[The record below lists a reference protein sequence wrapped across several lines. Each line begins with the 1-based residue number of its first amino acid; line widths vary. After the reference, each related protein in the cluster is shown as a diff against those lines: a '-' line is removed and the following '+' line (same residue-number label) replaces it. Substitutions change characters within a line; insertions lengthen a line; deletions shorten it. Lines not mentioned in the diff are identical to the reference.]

1 MENRNNYDLNS
12 ALARCRQSAQD
23 GYEAASAQLGKIE
36 RTLSSARE
44 ETERSAALLSGKAVY
59 LSDLNRLLSRQIKD
73 ICKAFGELS
82 EQPRDRLKKLRGS
95 LNSFDITLF
104 GRTMAGKSTLM
115 EVLTHGDGKAIGNGA
130 QRKTRDIRSYEWNGL
145 RITDV
150 PGIGAFNGQKDED
163 VAFDAAKNADMI
175 LFLMTDDGVQSQEA
189 ECFRSILELG
199 KPVLCIMNVKASVD
213 ISEDVRYITEDIDE
227 AFQIPR
233 LEEIRRQFIAFG
245 SLAGQDWNAVP
256 FVYTHLRSAF
266 LAQQT
271 KDPQKAGILTAASR
285 INNLKNA
292 IAQRVSTRGELYR
305 VKTFID
311 AVAAPI
317 GSTVDLLLEQSC
329 LNELQSDMI
338 SDKKK
343 SLHKWIERFE
353 KSAYDRVAS
362 DVNNLKSQLYSDASD
377 FAARNIGSREINSKW
392 DKYLKELKLN
402 ERGKELMEELSQQA
416 DDEIRELTRSMKK
429 ELEFAV
435 TYSADMTLKS
445 RRILDTRK
453 LFEWG
458 MVATGGL
465 LVIAALVFPAAAPVL
480 LLASVGVGL
489 VKEFFGG
496 YLPDKAKLERGAREK
511 IENQLRENIN
521 VICQKYRDSLE
532 KSLREILDKLNL
544 LEADLD
550 SVCEVV
556 SELSSTQGTL
566 AQQLS
571 GSLREL
577 HRSLLCKALSLIGRP
592 ELSMRI
598 HDAAMIPGFECA
610 VVLAPH
616 TVFPELERQELCNL
630 LGESIRFLP
639 YAEDKTELVRMI
651 LGNGSCTLK
660 KRGDKISAVLKNG
673 DDPVVINKAKL
684 AQQLSGIV
692 ITR

>member
-44 ETERSAALLSGKAVY
+44 ETERSAALLSGKSVY

-480 LLASVGVGL
+480 LIASVGVGL

-532 KSLREILDKLNL
+532 KSLRDILDKLNL

>member
-1 MENRNNYDLNS
+1 MENRNDYDLNS
-12 ALARCRQSAQD
+12 ALARCRQSAQN
-23 GYEAASAQLGKIE
+23 GYEIASAQLGIIE
-36 RTLSSARE
+36 RTLRSARE
-44 ETERSAALLSGKAVY
+44 ETERSVTLLNGKSVY
-59 LSDLNRLLSRQIKD
+59 LADLNRLLSRQIKD
-73 ICKAFGELS
+73 ICKAFDELS
-82 EQPRDRLKKLRGS
+82 EQPREQLKKLHGNLS
-95 LNSFDITLF
+95 SFNITLF

-163 VAFDAAKNADMI
+163 IAFEAAKNADMI

-233 LEEIRRQFIAFG
+233 LEEIRSQFVGFG
-245 SLAGQDWNAVP
+245 SLAGQDWRAVP

-271 KDPQKAGILTAASR
+271 KDPQKH
-285 INNLKNA
+285 
-292 IAQRVSTRGELYR
+292 GEFYR

-317 GSTVDLLLEQSC
+317 GSAVDLLLEQSC
-329 LNELQSDMI
+329 LNELQGDMI
-338 SDKKK
+338 KDKKK
-343 SLHKWIERFE
+343 ALHKWIERFE
-353 KSAYDRVAS
+353 KSAYDRVVS
-362 DVNNLKSQLYSDASD
+362 DAEELKSKMYSDASD
-377 FAARNIGSREINSKW
+377 FAARNISSKEINAKW

-402 ERGKELMEELSQQA
+402 ERGKELMNELSQQA
-416 DDEIRELTRSMKK
+416 EGEIRELTRSMKK

-445 RRILDTRK
+445 RRILDIRK
-453 LFEWG
+453 LFDWS
-458 MVATGGL
+458 MVTAGGVL
-465 LVIAALVFPAAAPVL
+465 IIAALIFPAAAPIL
-480 LLASVGVGL
+480 IIASVGVGL
-489 VKEFFGG
+489 VKEFFGS
-496 YLPDKAKLERGAREK
+496 YLPDKTKLERGAREK
-511 IENQLRENIN
+511 IEVQLRENIN
-521 VICQKYRDSLE
+521 SVCQKYRASLE

-544 LEADLD
+544 LESDLD

-556 SELSSTQGTL
+556 AELSSTQSSL
-566 AQQLS
+566 AGQLS

-577 HRSLLCKALSLIGRP
+577 HRSLLCRALDLLGCP

-616 TVFPELERQELCNL
+616 TVFPNRERQELCNL
-630 LGESIRFLP
+630 LGEGISFLP
-639 YAEDKTELVRMI
+639 YTEDKTELLRMI
-651 LGNGSCTLK
+651 LGSGSYTLNK
-660 KRGDKISAVLKNG
+660 HGEKITAVLKNR
-673 DDPVVINKAKL
+673 DDPVSINKAKL
-684 AQQLSGIV
+684 AQQLSGIT

>member
-1 MENRNNYDLNS
+1 MENRNDYDMNS
-12 ALARCRQSAQD
+12 ALARCRQSAQN
-23 GYEAASAQLGKIE
+23 GYEIASAQLGIIE
-36 RTLSSARE
+36 RTLRSARE
-44 ETERSAALLSGKAVY
+44 ETERSVTLLNGKSVY
-59 LSDLNRLLSRQIKD
+59 LADLNRLLSRQIKD
-73 ICKAFGELS
+73 ICKAFDELS
-82 EQPRDRLKKLRGS
+82 EQPREQLNKLYGNLS
-95 LNSFDITLF
+95 SFNITLF

-163 VAFDAAKNADMI
+163 IAFEAAKNADMI

-199 KPVLCIMNVKASVD
+199 KPVLCILNVKASVD

-233 LEEIRRQFIAFG
+233 LEEIRSQFVGFG
-245 SLAGQDWNAVP
+245 SLAGQDWRAVP

-271 KDPQKAGILTAASR
+271 KDPQKAAVLNAASR
-285 INNLKNA
+285 IRNLKNA
-292 IAQRVSTRGELYR
+292 IAQRVATHGEFYR

-317 GSTVDLLLEQSC
+317 GSAVDLLLEQSC
-329 LNELQSDMI
+329 LNELQGDMI
-338 SDKKK
+338 KDKKK
-343 SLHKWIERFE
+343 ALHKWIERFE
-353 KSAYDRVAS
+353 KSAYDRVVS
-362 DVNNLKSQLYSDASD
+362 DADELKSKMYSDASD
-377 FAARNIGSREINSKW
+377 FAARNISNREINAKW
-392 DKYLKELKLN
+392 DKYLKEQKLN
-402 ERGKELMEELSQQA
+402 ERGKELINELSQQA
-416 DDEIRELTRSMKK
+416 EGEIRELTRSMKK

-445 RRILDTRK
+445 RRILDIRK
-453 LFEWG
+453 LFDWS
-458 MVATGGL
+458 MVTAGGVL
-465 LVIAALVFPAAAPVL
+465 IIAALIFPAAAPIL
-480 LLASVGVGL
+480 IIASVGVGL
-489 VKEFFGG
+489 VKEFFGS
-496 YLPDKAKLERGAREK
+496 YLPDKTKLERGAREK
-511 IENQLRENIN
+511 IEVQLRENIN
-521 VICQKYRDSLE
+521 SVCQKYRASLE

-544 LEADLD
+544 LESDLD

-556 SELSSTQGTL
+556 AELSSTQSSL
-566 AQQLS
+566 AGQLS

-577 HRSLLCKALSLIGRP
+577 HRSLLCRALDLLGCP

-616 TVFPELERQELCNL
+616 TVFPNRERQELCNL
-630 LGESIRFLP
+630 LGEGISFLP
-639 YAEDKTELVRMI
+639 YTEDKTELLRMI
-651 LGNGSCTLK
+651 LGSGSYTLNK
-660 KRGDKISAVLKNG
+660 HGEKITAVLKNR
-673 DDPVVINKAKL
+673 DDPVSINKAKL
-684 AQQLSGIV
+684 AQQLSGIT

>member
-44 ETERSAALLSGKAVY
+44 ETERSAALLSGKSVY

-317 GSTVDLLLEQSC
+317 GSAVDLLLEQSC

-532 KSLREILDKLNL
+532 KSLRDILDKLNL

>member
-616 TVFPELERQELCNL
+616 TVFPERERQELCNL

>member
-44 ETERSAALLSGKAVY
+44 ETERSAALLSGKSVY

-616 TVFPELERQELCNL
+616 TVFPERERQELCNL

>member
-44 ETERSAALLSGKAVY
+44 ETERSAALLSGKSVY

-317 GSTVDLLLEQSC
+317 GSAVDLLLEQSC

-532 KSLREILDKLNL
+532 KSLRDILDKLNL

-616 TVFPELERQELCNL
+616 TVFPERERQELCNL

>member
-44 ETERSAALLSGKAVY
+44 ETERSAALLSGKSVY

-82 EQPRDRLKKLRGS
+82 EQPRNRLKKLRGS

-317 GSTVDLLLEQSC
+317 GSAVDLLLEQSC

>member
-44 ETERSAALLSGKAVY
+44 ETERSAALLSGKSVY

-317 GSTVDLLLEQSC
+317 GSAVDLLLEQSC

-416 DDEIRELTRSMKK
+416 DNEIRELTRSMKK

-616 TVFPELERQELCNL
+616 TVFPERERQELCNL

>member
-44 ETERSAALLSGKAVY
+44 ETERSAALLSGKSVY

-130 QRKTRDIRSYEWNGL
+130 QRKTRDIRSYERNGL

-532 KSLREILDKLNL
+532 KSLRDILDKLNL

-616 TVFPELERQELCNL
+616 TVFPERERQELCNL

>member
-44 ETERSAALLSGKAVY
+44 ETERSAALLSGKSVY

>member
-44 ETERSAALLSGKAVY
+44 ETERSAALLSGKSVY

-317 GSTVDLLLEQSC
+317 GSAVDLLLEQSC

-616 TVFPELERQELCNL
+616 TVFPERERQELCNL

>member
-44 ETERSAALLSGKAVY
+44 ETERSAALLSGKSVY

-104 GRTMAGKSTLM
+104 GRTMAGKSNLM

-317 GSTVDLLLEQSC
+317 GSAVDLLLEQSC
-329 LNELQSDMI
+329 LNELQSYMI

-465 LVIAALVFPAAAPVL
+465 LVIAALVFPAVAPVL

-532 KSLREILDKLNL
+532 KSLRDILDKLNL

-616 TVFPELERQELCNL
+616 TVFPERERQELCNL

>member
-44 ETERSAALLSGKAVY
+44 ETERSAALLSGKSVY

-532 KSLREILDKLNL
+532 KSLRDILDKLNL

>member
-1 MENRNNYDLNS
+1 MENRNDYDLNS
-12 ALARCRQSAQD
+12 ALARCRQSAQN
-23 GYEAASAQLGKIE
+23 GYEIASAQLGIIE
-36 RTLSSARE
+36 RTLRSARE
-44 ETERSAALLSGKAVY
+44 ETERSVTLLNGKSVY
-59 LSDLNRLLSRQIKD
+59 LADLNRLLSRQIKD
-73 ICKAFGELS
+73 ICKAFDELS
-82 EQPRDRLKKLRGS
+82 VQPREQLKKLHGNLS
-95 LNSFDITLF
+95 SFNITLF

-163 VAFDAAKNADMI
+163 IAFEAAKNADMI

-233 LEEIRRQFIAFG
+233 LEEIRSQFVGFG
-245 SLAGQDWNAVP
+245 SLAGQDWRAVP

-271 KDPQKAGILTAASR
+271 KDPQKAAVLNAASR
-285 INNLKNA
+285 IRNLKNA
-292 IAQRVSTRGELYR
+292 IAQRVATHGEFYR

-317 GSTVDLLLEQSC
+317 GSAVDLLLEQSC
-329 LNELQSDMI
+329 LNELQGDMI
-338 SDKKK
+338 KDKKK
-343 SLHKWIERFE
+343 ALHKWIERFE
-353 KSAYDRVAS
+353 KSAYDRVVS
-362 DVNNLKSQLYSDASD
+362 DAEELKSKMYSDASD
-377 FAARNIGSREINSKW
+377 FAARNISSKEINAKW

-402 ERGKELMEELSQQA
+402 ERGKELMNELSQQA
-416 DDEIRELTRSMKK
+416 EGEIRELTRSMKK

-445 RRILDTRK
+445 RRILDIRK
-453 LFEWG
+453 LFDWS
-458 MVATGGL
+458 MVTAGGVL
-465 LVIAALVFPAAAPVL
+465 IIAALIFPAAAPIL
-480 LLASVGVGL
+480 IIASVGVGL
-489 VKEFFGG
+489 VKEFFGS
-496 YLPDKAKLERGAREK
+496 YLPDKTKLERGAREK
-511 IENQLRENIN
+511 IEVQLRENIN
-521 VICQKYRDSLE
+521 SVCQKYRASLE

-544 LEADLD
+544 LESDLD

-556 SELSSTQGTL
+556 AELSSTQSSL
-566 AQQLS
+566 AGQLS

-577 HRSLLCKALSLIGRP
+577 HRSLLCRALDLLGCP

-598 HDAAMIPGFECA
+598 HDAAMISGFECA
-610 VVLAPH
+610 VVLAPY
-616 TVFPELERQELCNL
+616 TVFPNRERQELCNL
-630 LGESIRFLP
+630 LGEGISFLP
-639 YAEDKTELVRMI
+639 YTEDKTELLRMI
-651 LGNGSCTLK
+651 LGSGSCTLK
-660 KRGDKISAVLKNG
+660 KRGEKITAVLKNR
-673 DDPVVINKAKL
+673 DDPVSINKAKL
-684 AQQLSGIV
+684 AQQLSGIT

>member
-1 MENRNNYDLNS
+1 MENRNDYDLNS
-12 ALARCRQSAQD
+12 ALARCRQSAQN
-23 GYEAASAQLGKIE
+23 GYEIASAQLGIIE
-36 RTLSSARE
+36 RTLRSARE
-44 ETERSAALLSGKAVY
+44 ETERSVTLLNGKSVY
-59 LSDLNRLLSRQIKD
+59 LADLNRLLSRQIKD
-73 ICKAFGELS
+73 ICKAFDELS
-82 EQPRDRLKKLRGS
+82 AQPREQLNKLYGNLS
-95 LNSFDITLF
+95 SFNITLF

-163 VAFDAAKNADMI
+163 IAFEAAKNADMI

-233 LEEIRRQFIAFG
+233 LEEIRSQFVGFG
-245 SLAGQDWNAVP
+245 SLAGQDWRAVP

-271 KDPQKAGILTAASR
+271 KDPQKAAVLNAASR
-285 INNLKNA
+285 IRNLKNA
-292 IAQRVSTRGELYR
+292 IAQRVATHGEFYR

-317 GSTVDLLLEQSC
+317 GSAVDLLLEQSC
-329 LNELQSDMI
+329 LNELQGDMI
-338 SDKKK
+338 KDKKK
-343 SLHKWIERFE
+343 ALHKWIERFE
-353 KSAYDRVAS
+353 KSAYDRVVS
-362 DVNNLKSQLYSDASD
+362 DAEELKSKMYSDASD
-377 FAARNIGSREINSKW
+377 FAARNISSKEINAKW

-402 ERGKELMEELSQQA
+402 ERGKELMNELSQQA
-416 DDEIRELTRSMKK
+416 EGEIRELTRSMKK

-445 RRILDTRK
+445 RRILDIRK
-453 LFEWG
+453 LFDWS
-458 MVATGGL
+458 MVTAGGVL
-465 LVIAALVFPAAAPVL
+465 IIAALIFPAAAPIL
-480 LLASVGVGL
+480 IIASVGVGL
-489 VKEFFGG
+489 VKEFFGS
-496 YLPDKAKLERGAREK
+496 YLPDKTKLERGAREK
-511 IENQLRENIN
+511 IEVQLRENIN
-521 VICQKYRDSLE
+521 SVCQKYRASLE

-544 LEADLD
+544 LESDLD

-556 SELSSTQGTL
+556 AELSSTQSSL
-566 AQQLS
+566 AGQLS

-577 HRSLLCKALSLIGRP
+577 HRSLLCRALDLLGCP

-616 TVFPELERQELCNL
+616 TVFPNRERQELCNL
-630 LGESIRFLP
+630 LGEGISFLP
-639 YAEDKTELVRMI
+639 YTEDKTELLRMI
-651 LGNGSCTLK
+651 LGSGSCTLK
-660 KRGDKISAVLKNG
+660 KRGEKITAVLKNR
-673 DDPVVINKAKL
+673 DDPVSINKAKL
-684 AQQLSGIV
+684 AQQLSGIT

>member
-44 ETERSAALLSGKAVY
+44 ETERSAALLSGKSVY

-317 GSTVDLLLEQSC
+317 GSAVDLLLEQSC
-329 LNELQSDMI
+329 LNELQSYMI

-532 KSLREILDKLNL
+532 KSLRDILDKLNL